1 MRQLFIDSRDRISG
15 TSSDFT
21 IQLPST
27 LVLEG
32 GQHQGRIDD
41 LRIPVTVPTINA
53 SNNTITLR
61 MGSSDYTVT
70 IPIGQYDGPG
80 LATAIYNA
88 LQGAVPGAWGA
99 SYNTA
104 LISMNIGCSNPF
116 TFTGGSY
123 MSTLLSRPYTIS
135 GNTYSFSYVPVTGM
149 DVVYLCCKDFSNLDH
164 VGPAGASD
172 TLCGVPITCPYGAV
186 QSYNMSNEVWFNLP
200 AITTQ
205 QLSFQLRDR
214 SYNILHQV
222 PNISFTLAID

>member
-164 VGPAGASD
+164 
-172 TLCGVPITCPYGAV
+172 LCGVPVTCPYGAV

-205 QLSFQLRDR
+205 QLTFQLRDR

>member
-104 LISMNIGCSNPF
+104 LISMSIGCSNPF

-135 GNTYSFSYVPVTGM
+135 GNTYNFSYVPVTGM

-172 TLCGVPITCPYGAV
+172 TLCGVPVTWPYGACR
-186 QSYNMSNEVWFNLP
+186 
-200 AITTQ
+200 AIT
-205 QLSFQLRDR
+205 
-214 SYNILHQV
+214 
-222 PNISFTLAID
+222 

>member
-99 SYNTA
+99 SYNTS
-104 LISMNIGCSNPF
+104 LISMSVGCSNPF

-135 GNTYSFSYVPVTGM
+135 GNTYNFSYVPVTGM

-205 QLSFQLRDR
+205 QLTFQLRDR